1 MSASRLYAIMRRRDV
16 TVDAGM
22 PLSSMPEGD
31 PMSASPSS
39 PDPGFPFDRERILEF
54 EFVRA
59 TENAA
64 LQAIH
69 WSGRGEKEKADA
81 AACAAIAGIL
91 DQLDIRGEVVIGEGL
106 KDEAP
111 GIFLGERMGSWREEA
126 PRFDLAM
133 DPIDGTTN
141 IAKGL
146 PNSISVLA
154 AAQVT
159 NGATH
164 AMRNLPS
171 YYCHKI
177 AYGPA
182 VRAALAAKSD
192 SDFLDMALED
202 VLAFVAEALGKRVG
216 ELVVVTMDRPR
227 HEHIIRQTRKVGSA
241 LRLISDG
248 DITAAVAPSMP
259 NSGVDLYVGMGGA
272 PEGVLAAA
280 ALKCLGGDIQLRMW
294 FDPVR
299 HPGHRDQ
306 VAAMVDPGDLE
317 RIFRADDLVVG
328 DSALFCA
335 TGITDSSLLPG
346 VKLIGHQ
353 AETHSILMR
362 ARSGTVRHIRAVH
375 QLDRKAMPLREEFRK
390 LTEG

>member
-1 MSASRLYAIMRRRDV
+1 MLTA
-16 TVDAGM
+16 
-22 PLSSMPEGD
+22 PLPL
-31 PMSASPSS
+31 PTATPY
-39 PDPGFPFDRERILEF
+39 DRERILEF

-64 LQAIH
+64 LQAIR

-81 AACAAIAGIL
+81 MACAAIAGVF
-91 DQLDIRGEVVIGEGL
+91 DELDIQGEVVIGEGL
-106 KDEAP
+106 KDKAP
-111 GIFLGERMGSWREEA
+111 GIFVGERLGTWRDGA

-141 IAKGL
+141 VAKGL
-146 PNSISVLA
+146 PNSISVIA
-154 AAQVT
+154 AAQVAD
-159 NGATH
+159 GATH

-171 YYCHKI
+171 FFSHKI

-182 VRAALAAKSD
+182 VKAALGEDFQTS
-192 SDFLDMALED
+192 FLDQPLAE

-227 HEHIIRQTRKVGSA
+227 HDDIIREVRRVGSA

-248 DITAAVAPSMP
+248 DITAAVAPSLP
-259 NSGVDLYVGMGGA
+259 HSGVDLYVGMGGS

-280 ALKCLGGDIQLRMW
+280 ALKCLGGDLQLRMW
-294 FDPVR
+294 FDHAR
-299 HPGHRDQ
+299 HPGHQDE
-306 VAAMVDPGDLE
+306 VAEQIPREDLT
-317 RIFRADDLVVG
+317 RVFRAQDLVMG

-346 VKLIGHQ
+346 VKLIGHM

-362 ARSGTVRHIRAVH
+362 ARSGTVRHIQAVH
-375 QLDRKAMPLREEFRK
+375 HLDRKVAPLRESFIHQPAF
-390 LTEG
+390 

>member
-1 MSASRLYAIMRRRDV
+1 MCAVPPAN
-16 TVDAGM
+16 
-22 PLSSMPEGD
+22 D
-31 PMSASPSS
+31 PDIPY
-39 PDPGFPFDRERILEF
+39 DRERILEF

-91 DQLDIRGEVVIGEGL
+91 DQLDIRGEVVIGEGI
-106 KDEAP
+106 KDQAP
-111 GIFLGERMGSWREEA
+111 GLFVGDRLGSWRSGA

-154 AAQVT
+154 AAQVA

-171 YYCHKI
+171 FYSHKI

-182 VRAALAAKSD
+182 VKAALAARSD
-192 SDFLDMALED
+192 SDLLDLPLTE
-202 VLAFVAEALGKRVG
+202 VLAFVAEALGKRVR

-227 HEHIIRQTRKVGSA
+227 HDAIIREVRRVGSA

-259 NSGVDLYVGMGGA
+259 QSGVDLYVGMGGS

-294 FDPVR
+294 FDPAR
-299 HPGHRDQ
+299 HPGHREE
-306 VAAMVDPGDLE
+306 VAAMMDPGDMD

-335 TGITDSSLLPG
+335 TGITDSTLLPG

-375 QLDRKAMPLREEFRK
+375 QLDRKAMPLREEFRR
-390 LTEG
+390 LQEA

>member
-1 MSASRLYAIMRRRDV
+1 MPPADPHAPSAS
-16 TVDAGM
+16 
-22 PLSSMPEGD
+22 
-31 PMSASPSS
+31 
-39 PDPGFPFDRERILEF
+39 PFDRERILEF

-64 LQAIH
+64 LQAIR

-81 AACAAIAGIL
+81 AACAAIAGVFE
-91 DQLDIRGEVVIGEGL
+91 QLDIQGEVVIGEGL

-111 GIFLGERMGSWREEA
+111 GIFVGERLGTWRPGA

-146 PNSISVLA
+146 PNSISVIA
-154 AAQVT
+154 AAQVAD
-159 NGATH
+159 GAPH

-171 YYCHKI
+171 FFSHKI

-182 VRAALAAKSD
+182 VKQALGSAGGPS
-192 SDFLDMALED
+192 FLDRPLGD

-227 HEHIIRQTRKVGSA
+227 HDEIIRQVRQAGSA

-248 DITAAVAPSMP
+248 DITAAVAPALP
-259 NSGVDLYVGMGGA
+259 HSGVDLYVGMGGS

-280 ALKCLGGDIQLRMW
+280 ALKCLGGDLQLRMW
-294 FDPVR
+294 FDRAR
-299 HPGHRDQ
+299 HPQHYEE
-306 VAAMVDPGDLE
+306 VHAATPREDLE
-317 RIFRADDLVVG
+317 RVFRVDDLVVG

-335 TGITDSSLLPG
+335 TGITDSPLLPG
-346 VKLIGHQ
+346 VKLFGHQ

-362 ARSGTVRHIRAVH
+362 ARSGTVRHIQAVH
-375 QLDRKAMPLREEFRK
+375 QMDRKVAPLRADFLK
-390 LTEG
+390 LT